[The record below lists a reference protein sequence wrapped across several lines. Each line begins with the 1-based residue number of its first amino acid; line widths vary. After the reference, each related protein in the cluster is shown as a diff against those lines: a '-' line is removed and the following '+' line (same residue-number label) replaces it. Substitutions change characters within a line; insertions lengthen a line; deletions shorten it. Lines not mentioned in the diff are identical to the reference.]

1 MEFDLHSKVKAVTS
15 IDPAVNA
22 GTTLTGDTI
31 DTAGFESLEHIV
43 VVGVAFAGGGYD
55 FVCQQ
60 APDNAGSPGTWAAV
74 PAADVIGGVSDS
86 VAISVAIADAN
97 QVYRVGSVG
106 KERFQRI
113 LGTESGTITAGIIGA
128 VGVLSNP
135 VTKPVADLN
144 T

>member
-74 PAADVIGGVSDS
+74 PAADVIGGVSNS
-86 VAISVAIADAN
+86 VDISVAIADAN

-113 LGTESGTITAGIIGA
+113 VMTEAAANTTGVVGA
-128 VGVLSNP
+128 EYIL
-135 VTKPVADLN
+135 TKPKARPVADQN